1 MTATDPATET
11 RDDRATGPRL
21 SIVRLTFVVFLPF
34 AGGYFLSYLYRSVN
48 AVIAPQLVS
57 EAGLTA
63 ADLGLLTAAFFF
75 GFALPQIPLGLLL
88 DRFGPK
94 RVQSTQLVVAAL
106 GALWFALA
114 DSKLGLIGGRALIG
128 IGMAGCLMASFKAIT
143 LWFPADRWPLV
154 NGLLLGAGGVG
165 AMVATKPIELMLGL
179 TDWRGIFVGI
189 SALTVA
195 LAAITQIVVPE
206 QPAEGRAERLGAQL
220 REMKVILRD
229 RYFWRLAPIGT
240 ATMGA
245 GMAIQGLWAAP
256 WLRDIAHLSQPE
268 IADYLLVTTASMTV
282 GFAGTGLVVDLL
294 RRHGIGAFGVMTVG
308 AAILIGSQAAM
319 ALEIDPEG
327 LWIWILFGLTNNI
340 TVLSYPLLSRHFPL
354 RYVGRANAGLNF
366 LVFGAAFAAQYAIGG
381 IIGLWPVGADG
392 GYAADAYRV
401 AFGVCVVVQLATF
414 LWLLVPGRAATAAPD
429 PAASRSA

>member
-1 MTATDPATET
+1 MTATETATSTASDQAGE
-11 RDDRATGPRL
+11 PRL
-21 SIVRLTFVVFLPF
+21 SIVRLTLVVFLPF

-57 EAGLTA
+57 EVGLTA

-94 RVQSTQLVVAAL
+94 RVQSTQLVVAAA

-114 DSKLGLIGGRALIG
+114 DSKLGLIGGRTLIG

-143 LWFPADRWPLV
+143 LWFPMERWPLV

-179 TDWRGIFVGI
+179 TDWRGIFIGV

-206 QPAEGRAERLGAQL
+206 KPSEARGETLGAQL
-220 REMKVILRD
+220 REMKVIFRD

-240 ATMGA
+240 VTMGA
-245 GMAIQGLWAAP
+245 GMAIQGLWSAP
-256 WLRDIAHLSQPE
+256 WLRDIAHLSQAE

-282 GFAGTGLVVDLL
+282 GFAGTGLAVDLL
-294 RRHGIGAFGVMTVG
+294 RRYGIGAFAIMTVG

-319 ALEIDPEG
+319 ALEIDPKG
-327 LWIWILFGLTNNI
+327 LWIWVLFGLTNNI
-340 TVLSYPLLSRHFPL
+340 TVLSYPLLSRYFPL

-366 LVFGAAFAAQYAIGG
+366 LVFAAAFAAQYAIGG
-381 IIGLWPVGADG
+381 IIGLWPAGAQG
-392 GYAADAYRV
+392 GYAPDAYRV
-401 AFGVCVVVQLATF
+401 AFGVFVAIQLAAF
-414 LWLLVPGRAATAAPD
+414 LWLLVPGRAATATAD
-429 PAASRSA
+429 RAASRSA

>member
-1 MTATDPATET
+1 
-11 RDDRATGPRL
+11 
-21 SIVRLTFVVFLPF
+21 
-34 AGGYFLSYLYRSVN
+34 
-48 AVIAPQLVS
+48 
-57 EAGLTA
+57 
-63 ADLGLLTAAFFF
+63 
-75 GFALPQIPLGLLL
+75 
-88 DRFGPK
+88 
-94 RVQSTQLVVAAL
+94 
-106 GALWFALA
+106 
-114 DSKLGLIGGRALIG
+114 
-128 IGMAGCLMASFKAIT
+128 
-143 LWFPADRWPLV
+143 
-154 NGLLLGAGGVG
+154 
-165 AMVATKPIELMLGL
+165 MVATKPIELMLGL